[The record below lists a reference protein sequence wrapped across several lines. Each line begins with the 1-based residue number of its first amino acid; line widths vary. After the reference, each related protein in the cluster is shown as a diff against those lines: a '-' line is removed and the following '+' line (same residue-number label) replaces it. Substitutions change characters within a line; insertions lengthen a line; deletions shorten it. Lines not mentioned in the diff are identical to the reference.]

1 MQESYLNS
9 PVMYTLALTLIHFLW
24 QGGLVALALKIVLS
38 FTSHQKTQL
47 RYAFSAIAMVIN
59 LILPAITFFILYKPT
74 YLQLTNSLP
83 QLPVSG
89 AELSRLTIQN
99 NEWYSNTIEYLPYLS
114 FIWLSVISVLSLKL
128 LIELYTVNQLSHKQ
142 TILPDNDLL
151 QRFNLLV
158 EQLGLKKTPKLLLSF
173 NTHVPMAIGWLKP
186 MVLIPVSMLSGL
198 TPSQLD
204 MLILHELAHIKRHDY
219 IVNFIQTIVEII
231 LFFHPAVLWVS
242 NQMRNE
248 REYCSDDIAVHHCGN
263 PIAYARTLTET
274 ASICNKHQKR
284 SIPEMAM
291 AASGGDLTQRVLRLV
306 NEHHCSSQSN
316 SGKWF
321 ASLTVLSIV
330 FFICFHQLV
339 QLSNMDINANQYT
352 LSHNQET
359 LNTVK
364 FTQVDTDIDIIKD
377 TTKSQQV
384 IASYEAV
391 QVPVPATVKNNS
403 TTEQH
408 FTEAKSTVSSN
419 LLTPETDN
427 AQIIS
432 VTSNNVTLFTEV
444 VNQPLL
450 HNTTVADGA
459 RPTDEIKDKE
469 STSSLLKNS
478 ESKSISD
485 IAFEQTDSSLKTSVM
500 SNKYSKEIALLSDR
514 PEKSNVVENTL
525 SYNTPTN
532 YEETIN
538 LVPEA
543 TKALSIKSYPPQKTA
558 AKLIFSTDPK
568 YPSTAKRKG
577 IELEVKVDFIIDKQG
592 NVRDIT
598 FHPKNNANYFRAAVR
613 AAVKQWKF
621 EPAKYDGKIIDSKMS
636 KIFSFSLLR

>member
-9 PVMYTLALTLIHFLW
+9 PVMYTIALTLIHFLW

-47 RYAFSAIAMVIN
+47 RYAFSAIAMVVN
-59 LILPAITFFILYKPT
+59 LILPIITFFVLYKPN
-74 YLQLTNSLP
+74 YLQLTNSLLY
-83 QLPVSG
+83 LPTN
-89 AELSRLTIQN
+89 ATELSRLAIKQT
-99 NEWYSNTIEYLPYLS
+99 EWYSNMVEYLPYLS
-114 FIWLSVISVLSLKL
+114 FVWLSVISILSLKL
-128 LIELYTVNQLSHKQ
+128 LIELYTVNQLSHKKVV
-142 TILPDNDLL
+142 LPDYDLL

-158 EQLGLKKTPKLLLSF
+158 EKIGLQKTPQLLISL
-173 NTHVPMAIGWLKP
+173 NTQVPMAIGWLKP
-186 MVLIPVSMLSGL
+186 IVLIPVSMLSGL

-219 IVNFIQTIVEII
+219 IVNFLQTIVEII

-274 ASICNKHQKR
+274 ASICNKHKKC
-284 SIPEMAM
+284 SIPDMAM

-316 SGKWF
+316 NGKWF
-321 ASLTVLSIV
+321 ASLTILSIV
-330 FFICFHQLV
+330 FFIGFHQLI
-339 QLSNMDINANQYT
+339 QLGNMDINANQYT

-391 QVPVPATVKNNS
+391 QVSVPATVKNNS

-450 HNTTVADGA
+450 HNTTVADGT
-459 RPTDEIKDKE
+459 RPTDKIKDKE

-543 TKALSIKSYPPQKTA
+543 TKALSIKPYSPQKTA